1 MRNLII
7 TTILQEDQE
16 GITEVE
22 TVEVSE
28 GTIVVENI
36 VEVNIAEVSIAEE
49 NAEEIAEAIE
59 VVAEEDPGPPRNI
72 EMKERLER
80 PILSILR
87 GQLMVETLP
96 RAETPS
102 EQ

>member
-1 MRNLII
+1 MKNLII
-7 TTILQEDQE
+7 TTILQEDKE

-22 TVEVSE
+22 TVEVLE
-28 GTIVVENI
+28 ETIVVEN
-36 VEVNIAEVSIAEE
+36 IAEE

-80 PILSILR
+80 PNLSILR

>member
-28 GTIVVENI
+28 ETIVVENI
-36 VEVNIAEVSIAEE
+36 VEVNIVEE

-59 VVAEEDPGPPRNI
+59 VVAEEDHGPPRNI

-80 PILSILR
+80 PNLSILR
-87 GQLMVETLP
+87 GHLMVETLP
-96 RAETPS
+96 RPETPS

>member
-16 GITEVE
+16 VITEVE

-28 GTIVVENI
+28 ETIVVENI
-36 VEVNIAEVSIAEE
+36 VEVNIAEE

-80 PILSILR
+80 PNLSILR

-96 RAETPS
+96 RPETLS

>member
-1 MRNLII
+1 MKNLII
-7 TTILQEDQE
+7 TTILQEDKE

-22 TVEVSE
+22 TVEVLE
-28 GTIVVENI
+28 ETIVVEN
-36 VEVNIAEVSIAEE
+36 IAEE

-80 PILSILR
+80 PNLRILR